1 MLSSWDRIRTFLAVL
16 DAGSLS
22 AAARQLRLTQPT
34 VGRHIDELEAE
45 LGAALFTRSPAGLEP
60 TETALSLRSQAETMA
75 AAADSLARS
84 ATAEA
89 EEERGTVRLTASE
102 VVGVEVLPP
111 ILAALRRAHPAIA
124 IELVISNRNQDL
136 LHRDSDIA
144 VRMVPPSQAALV
156 QRRVGTIELGLF
168 ARQDYLQRHGTP
180 ADFAGIA
187 GHGLIGY
194 DTENTLIR
202 ELQRRQLIPPR
213 NSLSLR
219 TDNDLAMIAAVRAG
233 WGIGAMQV
241 PLAAR
246 DPRLVRVLPDFF
258 RMPLECWVA
267 MHEDLKRVRRMRLV
281 FDHLAEGLAA
291 YIAGR
296 EGDS

>member
-16 DAGSLS
+16 DGGSLS

-60 TETALSLRSQAETMA
+60 TETALSLRAQAETMA

-84 ATAEA
+84 ASAGA
-89 EEERGTVRLTASE
+89 EEDRGTVRLTASE
-102 VVGVEVLPP
+102 VIGIEVLPP

-156 QRRVGTIELGLF
+156 QRHIGAIELGF
-168 ARQDYLQRHGTP
+168 YARRDYLHRCGTP
-180 ADFAGIA
+180 EDLAALAASGP
-187 GHGLIGY
+187 IGY
-194 DTENTLIR
+194 DTETAIIR

-213 NSLSLR
+213 DSLSLR
-219 TDNDLAMIAAVRAG
+219 SDNDLASIAAIRAG
-233 WGIGAMQV
+233 WGIGVMQV
-241 PLAAR
+241 PLARR
-246 DPRLVRVLPDFF
+246 DPRLVRVLPDLF

-281 FDHLAEGLAA
+281 FDHLAEGLAG

-296 EGDS
+296 EAED